1 MYLVKEERESMKLDL
16 QNNLKKYKRPFLIA
30 GPCSVESEEQVMNV
44 AKAITAET
52 KPALIRGGIWK
63 PRTRPD
69 SFEGGG
75 AIGLPWLV
83 NAGKEI
89 GVPVTTEVANAKH
102 VEAALKYGVD
112 VLWIGARTTVNPFA
126 VQEIADAIKG
136 TEITVMVK
144 NPINPDLMLWI
155 GAFERLQKAGIHD
168 LVAIHR
174 GFSVYKHPRYRNVP
188 NWEIPIGLTE
198 EMPDIPVICDPSH
211 ISGRRDGLLPIA
223 QKAMDL
229 NFAGLMIETHN
240 NPDKAWSDAQ
250 QQITPIQL
258 KELLNQLVL
267 RKADIQLEGV
277 DFIGIQ
283 RGKIAEIDNEMFD
296 LMKERMQIVR
306 DIGIYKGENNIT
318 ILQSEHWK
326 KMIDKRLAKAEELEL
341 SIDFLRSVL
350 DAIHQESIRHQTKV
364 MNPGSQY

>member
-1 MYLVKEERESMKLDL
+1 MKLDL

-44 AKAITAET
+44 AKGIAVSQ
-52 KPALIRGGIWK
+52 PALIRGGIWK

-69 SFEGGG
+69 SFEGVG

-83 NAGKEI
+83 NAGKEVGI
-89 GVPVTTEVANAKH
+89 PVTTEVANAKH
-102 VEAALKYGVD
+102 VEAALKSGVD

-126 VQEIADAIKG
+126 VQEIADAIQG
-136 TEITVMVK
+136 TDITVMVK

-155 GAFERLQKAGIHD
+155 GAFERFQKAGITD
-168 LVAIHR
+168 LIAIHR

-198 EMPDIPVICDPSH
+198 EIPEIPLVCDPSH
-211 ISGRRDGLLPIA
+211 ISGRRDGLLHVA

-250 QQITPIQL
+250 QQITPNQL
-258 KELLNQLVL
+258 NELLDQLVL
-267 RKADIQLEGV
+267 RKADIHIEGL
-277 DFIGIQ
+277 DFIEIQ
-283 RGKIAEIDNEMFD
+283 RKKIADIDNQLFA
-296 LMKERMQIVR
+296 LLKERMQIVR
-306 DIGIYKGENNIT
+306 DIGAYKKEKNIT

-326 KMIDKRLAKAEELEL
+326 KMIDQRLSKAKELEL

-364 MNPGSQY
+364 MNPDVE

>member
-1 MYLVKEERESMKLDL
+1 MKLDL
-16 QNNLKKYKRPFLIA
+16 QNNLKRYKRPFLIA
-30 GPCSVESEEQVMNV
+30 GPCSVESEDQVMEI
-44 AKAITAET
+44 AKSIAIS

-69 SFEGGG
+69 SFEGVGT
-75 AIGLPWLV
+75 IGLPWLV
-83 NAGKEI
+83 NAGKEVGI
-89 GVPVTTEVANAKH
+89 PVTTEVANAKH
-102 VEAALKYGVD
+102 VEAALKAGVD

-126 VQEIADAIKG
+126 VQEIADAIQG

-155 GAFERLQKAGIHD
+155 GAFERFQKAGITD
-168 LVAIHR
+168 LIAIHR

-198 EMPDIPVICDPSH
+198 ELPEIPVICDPSH
-211 ISGRRDGLLPIA
+211 ISGRRDGLLHVS

-250 QQITPIQL
+250 QQITPEKL
-258 KELLNQLVL
+258 SELLQQLIL
-267 RKADIQLEGV
+267 RKADIKVEEL
-277 DFIGIQ
+277 DFIGFQ
-283 RGKIAEIDNEMFD
+283 RSKIAELDNQLFK
-296 LMKERMQIVR
+296 LLKERMEIVR
-306 DIGIYKGENNIT
+306 DIGLYKKENNIT
-318 ILQSEHWK
+318 ILQSDHWK
-326 KMIDKRLAKAEELEL
+326 RMINQRLSQAKELEL
-341 SIDFLRSVL
+341 TIDFLRSVL

-364 MNPGSQY
+364 MNP